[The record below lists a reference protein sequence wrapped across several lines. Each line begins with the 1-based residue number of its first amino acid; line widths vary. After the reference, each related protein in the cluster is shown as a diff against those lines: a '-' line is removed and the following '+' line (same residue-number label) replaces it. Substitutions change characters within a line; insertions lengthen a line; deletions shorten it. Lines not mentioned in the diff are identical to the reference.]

1 VGRSAGVDA
10 VISTLVFEAVR
21 AGRMT
26 PEVGAEWLM
35 AARDP
40 GRVAPTVW
48 ALAIVVGAL
57 LGLC

>member
-1 VGRSAGVDA
+1 M
-10 VISTLVFEAVR
+10 ISTLVFEAVR